1 MSCVTSFAIFCRL
14 WRKEEAVL
22 FITNGDSAAGR
33 IAASGL
39 AGEILPWRDVLH
51 EGPVPAGLPPEEL
64 ADLRARFL
72 AERGWA
78 NLAEARQDFARRD
91 AMLARYG
98 DHEEVVL
105 FFEHD
110 LYDQLQ
116 FIQVLDW
123 FSGRD
128 LGDMRLSIVHTD
140 EYLGTLGPE
149 RLLALF
155 HDRRETTEEQLALGS
170 TAWEA
175 FRSPDPTAVLGVIQA
190 GARSLPFLASALR
203 RHLEQFPSTVN
214 GLSRSEEQA
223 LEAISGGSN
232 TPGEAFAAIQEREE
246 AVFLSDAVFVSH
258 LNDLSAAREPL
269 VLFEGVG
276 PSTGVSRD
284 DPVREDLWNQEVLL
298 TEKGREVLRGDE
310 DRVRLNGIDRWLGGV
325 HLADETL
332 WRWDRST
339 QTLKRDAA

>member
-1 MSCVTSFAIFCRL
+1 
-14 WRKEEAVL
+14 VL

-39 AGEILPWRDVLH
+39 TGEILPWRDVLH

-64 ADLRARFL
+64 ADVRARFL

-78 NLAEARQDFARRD
+78 DPAEARQDFATRD
-91 AMLARYG
+91 ATLAGYG

-116 FIQVLDW
+116 LIQVLDW

-128 LGDMRLSIVHTD
+128 PGDTRLSIVHAD

-155 HDRRETTEEQLALGS
+155 HDRQETTEEQLALGS

-175 FRSPDPTAVLGVIQA
+175 FRSPDPTAILGVIEA
-190 GARSLPFLASALR
+190 GARDLPFLASALR
-203 RHLEQFPSTVN
+203 RHLEQFPSTAN

-223 LEAISGGSN
+223 LEAIAGGSN
-232 TPGEAFAAIQEREE
+232 TPGEAFAAYQEREE
-246 AVFLSDAVFVSH
+246 PVFFADAVFASH
-258 LNDLSAAREPL
+258 LKDLSEAREPL
-269 VLFEGVG
+269 VLFAGGGEMGRPHADPLWEG
-276 PSTGVSRD
+276 
-284 DPVREDLWNQEVLL
+284 LWNQEVLL

-310 DRVRLNGIDRWLGGV
+310 DRVRLIGIDRWLGGV
-325 HLADETL
+325 HLRDETL

>member
-1 MSCVTSFAIFCRL
+1 M
-14 WRKEEAVL
+14 L

-39 AGEILPWRDVLH
+39 TGEILPWRDVLH

-64 ADLRARFL
+64 ADVRARFL

-78 NLAEARQDFARRD
+78 DLAEARQEFTIRD
-91 AMLARYG
+91 ATLAGYG
-98 DHEEVVL
+98 EHEEVVL

-116 FIQVLDW
+116 LIQVLDW

-128 LGDMRLSIVHTD
+128 LGATRLCIVHAD

-155 HDRRETTEEQLALGS
+155 HGRQETTQEQFALGS
-170 TAWEA
+170 MAWEA
-175 FRSPDPTAVLGVIQA
+175 FRSPDPTAVHAVIEA
-190 GARSLPFLASALR
+190 GARNLPFLASALR
-203 RHLEQFPSTVN
+203 RHLEQLPSTAN
-214 GLSRSEEQA
+214 GLSRSEELA
-223 LEAISGGSN
+223 LGAIAGGSK
-232 TPGEAFAAIQEREE
+232 TPGEAFAAYQEHEE
-246 AVFLSDAVFVSH
+246 PVFLSDAVFASY
-258 LNDLSAAREPL
+258 LRDLAEAREPL
-269 VLFEGVG
+269 VLFEGG
-276 PSTGVSRD
+276 GEMGRPHA
-284 DPVREDLWNQEVLL
+284 DPLWEDLWSRKVSL

-325 HLADETL
+325 HLSEDTP
-332 WRWDRST
+332 WRWD
-339 QTLKRDAA
+339 AHA

>member
-1 MSCVTSFAIFCRL
+1 M
-14 WRKEEAVL
+14 L
-22 FITNGDSAAGR
+22 FITNGDCAADR

-39 AGEILPWRDVLH
+39 VGEILPWRDVLH
-51 EGPVPAGLPPEEL
+51 EGPVPAGLSPEEL
-64 ADLRARFL
+64 DDVRARFL
-72 AERGWA
+72 AERGWTD
-78 NLAEARQDFARRD
+78 LTDARQGFAIRD
-91 AMLARYG
+91 ATLANYG

-116 FIQVLDW
+116 LIQALDW

-128 LGDMRLSIVHTD
+128 LGDTRLSSVQAD
-140 EYLGTLGPE
+140 EYLGTLEPE

-155 HDRRETTEEQLALGS
+155 HGRHETTEEQLNLGS

-175 FRSPDPTAVLGVIQA
+175 FRSPHPTAILGVIESD
-190 GARSLPFLASALR
+190 ARALPYLAAALL
-203 RHLEQFPSTVN
+203 RHLEQFPSTAN

-223 LEAISGGSN
+223 LEAIAGGSN
-232 TPGEAFAAIQEREE
+232 TPGEAFAAYQEREE
-246 AVFLSDAVFVSH
+246 PVFLSDAVFASY
-258 LNDLSAAREPL
+258 LRDLGEAREPL
-269 VLFEGVG
+269 VHFEGVEAA
-276 PSTGVSRD
+276 TGVSGD
-284 DPVREDLWNQEVLL
+284 DPVQEDVWNQEVSL

-310 DRVRLNGIDRWLGGV
+310 DHVRLMGIDRWLGGV
-325 HLADETL
+325 HLGGETM

>member
-1 MSCVTSFAIFCRL
+1 M
-14 WRKEEAVL
+14 L

-64 ADLRARFL
+64 ADVRARFL
-72 AERGWA
+72 AERGWS
-78 NLAEARQDFARRD
+78 NLAEARQDFAIRD
-91 AMLARYG
+91 ATLAGYG

-128 LGDMRLSIVHTD
+128 PGDTR
-140 EYLGTLGPE
+140 Y
-149 RLLALF
+149 
-155 HDRRETTEEQLALGS
+155 RRETTEEQFALGS

-175 FRSPDPTAVLGVIQA
+175 FRSPDPTAVLGVIEA
-190 GARSLPFLASALR
+190 GARALPFLASALR
-203 RHLEQFPSTVN
+203 RHLEQFPSTAN

-223 LEAISGGSN
+223 LEAIAGGSN
-232 TPGEAFAAIQEREE
+232 TPGEAFAAHQEREE
-246 AVFLSDAVFVSH
+246 PVFLSDAVFASY
-258 LNDLSAAREPL
+258 LKDLSEAREPL

-276 PSTGVSRD
+276 AATGVSRD

-310 DRVRLNGIDRWLGGV
+310 DRVRLIGIDRWLGGV
-325 HLADETL
+325 HLGDETL

>member
-1 MSCVTSFAIFCRL
+1 M
-14 WRKEEAVL
+14 L
-22 FITNGDSAAGR
+22 FITNGDSAASR

-64 ADLRARFL
+64 ADVRSRFL

-78 NLAEARQDFARRD
+78 DLAEARQDFAIRD
-91 AMLARYG
+91 ATLASYG

-128 LGDMRLSIVHTD
+128 PGDTRLSIVHAD

-155 HDRRETTEEQLALGS
+155 HDRRETTEEQFALGS

-175 FRSPDPTAVLGVIQA
+175 FRSPDPTAVLGVVEA
-190 GARSLPFLASALR
+190 GALPFLAPALR
-203 RHLEQFPSTVN
+203 RHLEQFPSTAN

-223 LEAISGGSN
+223 LEAIAGGSN
-232 TPGEAFAAIQEREE
+232 TPGEAFAACQEREE
-246 AVFLSDAVFVSH
+246 PEFLSDAVFASY
-258 LNDLSAAREPL
+258 LKDLSEAREPL
-269 VLFEGVG
+269 LLFEGVG
-276 PSTGVSRD
+276 EMGRPHA
-284 DPVREDLWNQEVLL
+284 DPLWEDLWNQEVLL
-298 TEKGREVLRGDE
+298 TDKGREVLRGNE
-310 DRVRLNGIDRWLGGV
+310 DRVSLIGIDRWLGGV
-325 HLADETL
+325 HLGDETL

>member
-1 MSCVTSFAIFCRL
+1 L

-22 FITNGDSAAGR
+22 FITNGDSAGR

-39 AGEILPWRDVLH
+39 EGEILPWRDVLH
-51 EGPVPAGLPPEEL
+51 EGPVPAGLLPDEF
-64 ADLRARFL
+64 ADVRARFL

-91 AMLARYG
+91 TMLAGYR

-116 FIQVLDW
+116 LIQVLDW
-123 FSGRD
+123 FSGRY
-128 LGDMRLSIVHTD
+128 LGGTRLSIVHTD

-149 RLLALF
+149 RLLPLF
-155 HDRRETTEEQLALGS
+155 HDRRGATEEQLALGS

-175 FRSPDPTAVLGVIQA
+175 FRSSDPTAVLGVMES
-190 GARSLPFLASALR
+190 GARDLPFLAAALR

-214 GLSRSEEQA
+214 GLSRSEGQA
-223 LEAISGGSN
+223 LEAIAGGSN
-232 TPGEAFAAIQEREE
+232 TPGEAFAAYQEREE
-246 AVFLSDAVFVSH
+246 PVFLSDAVFSSY
-258 LNDLSAAREPL
+258 LQDLGDAREPL
-269 VLFEGVG
+269 LRIRGGG
-276 PSTGVSRD
+276 PGIGL
-284 DPVREDLWNQEVLL
+284 DLWDQEISL
-298 TEKGREVLRGDE
+298 TEKGREVLQGDD
-310 DRVRLNGIDRWLGGV
+310 DRVRLIGIDRWLGGV
-325 HLADETL
+325 HLGGETL
-332 WRWDRST
+332 WRWDGSM

>member
-1 MSCVTSFAIFCRL
+1 VVSWGL
-14 WRKEEAVL
+14 WRKEEVVL
-22 FITNGDSAAGR
+22 FITNGDSAADR

-39 AGEILPWRDVLH
+39 TGEILPWGDVLH

-64 ADLRARFL
+64 ADVRARFL

-78 NLAEARQDFARRD
+78 SLAEARQDFAIRHTT
-91 AMLARYG
+91 LASYG

-116 FIQVLDW
+116 LIQVLDW
-123 FSGRD
+123 FSRRD
-128 LGDMRLSIVHTD
+128 LGYARLSIVHTD

-155 HDRRETTEEQLALGS
+155 HDRREATEGQLALGS
-170 TAWEA
+170 TAWDA

-190 GARSLPFLASALR
+190 GARDLPFLASALR
-203 RHLEQFPSTVN
+203 RHLEQFPSTAN

-223 LEAISGGSN
+223 LETIAGGSN
-232 TPGEAFAAIQEREE
+232 TPGEAFAAYQEREE
-246 AVFLSDAVFVSH
+246 PVFLSDAVFASY
-258 LNDLSAAREPL
+258 LKDLSVAREPL
-269 VLFEGVG
+269 VLFEGG
-276 PSTGVSRD
+276 GEMGRPHA
-284 DPVREDLWNQEVLL
+284 DPLSEGFWNQEVLL
-298 TEKGREVLRGDE
+298 TEKGHEVLRGDE
-310 DRVRLNGIDRWLGGV
+310 DRVRLIGIERWLGGV
-325 HLADETL
+325 HLGDETL
-332 WRWDRST
+332 WRWDQST

>member
-1 MSCVTSFAIFCRL
+1 MRRVVSSAASWFL
-14 WRKEEAVL
+14 WRKENAVL

-64 ADLRARFL
+64 AHVRAQFL

-91 AMLARYG
+91 ATLASYR
-98 DHEEVVL
+98 DHEEIVL

-116 FIQVLDW
+116 LIQVLDW
-123 FSGRD
+123 FSGRG
-128 LGDMRLSIVHTD
+128 LGGTRLSIVHTD
-140 EYLGTLGPE
+140 EYLGTLGPQ
-149 RLLALF
+149 RLLTLF
-155 HDRRETTEEQLALGS
+155 HDRREATEEQLVLGS

-175 FRSPDPTAVLGVIQA
+175 FRSPDPTAVLGVTDA
-190 GARSLPFLASALR
+190 GARDLPFLVSALL

-223 LEAISGGSN
+223 LEAIAGGSN
-232 TPGEAFAAIQEREE
+232 TPVEAFAAYQEREE
-246 AVFLSDAVFVSH
+246 PAFLSDAVFSSY
-258 LNDLSAAREPL
+258 LKDLSEAREPL
-269 VLFEGVG
+269 VLFTGGGTEI
-276 PSTGVSRD
+276 GVSD
-284 DPVREDLWNQEVLL
+284 DPGREDLWNQEILL

-310 DRVRLNGIDRWLGGV
+310 DRVRLIGIDRWLGGV
-325 HLADETL
+325 HLGDETL

>member
-1 MSCVTSFAIFCRL
+1 MFSVTSFAIFCHL

-22 FITNGDSAAGR
+22 LITNGDSAAGR

-39 AGEILPWRDVLH
+39 TGEILPWRDVLH

-72 AERGWA
+72 AERGWT
-78 NLAEARQDFARRD
+78 NLAETRQDFARRG
-91 AMLARYG
+91 ALVARYG

-116 FIQVLDW
+116 LIQVLAW

-128 LGDMRLSIVHTD
+128 LGDTRLSIVHMD

-170 TAWEA
+170 TAWKA
-175 FRSPDPTAVLGVIQA
+175 FRSPDPTVVLGVIQA
-190 GARSLPFLASALR
+190 GARALPFLASALR
-203 RHLEQFPSTVN
+203 RHLEQFPSTAN

-223 LEAISGGSN
+223 LEAISGGCD
-232 TPGEAFAAIQEREE
+232 TLGEAFAANQEHEE
-246 AVFLSDAVFVSH
+246 AVFLSDAVFVSY
-258 LNDLSAAREPL
+258 LNDLSEAREPL

-276 PSTGVSRD
+276 PATDVSRD

-298 TEKGREVLRGDE
+298 TEKA
-310 DRVRLNGIDRWLGGV
+310 VRCSR
-325 HLADETL
+325 AMRT
-332 WRWDRST
+332 
-339 QTLKRDAA
+339 ACA

>member
-1 MSCVTSFAIFCRL
+1 MPCSLSPTG
-14 WRKEEAVL
+14 
-22 FITNGDSAAGR
+22 T
-33 IAASGL
+33 
-39 AGEILPWRDVLH
+39 LP
-51 EGPVPAGLPPEEL
+51 PAGSRRRVWPARSCPGGTCCTRAPSPPEEL
-64 ADLRARFL
+64 ADVRVRFL

-78 NLAEARQDFARRD
+78 SLAEARQDFAIRHTT
-91 AMLARYG
+91 LASYG

-116 FIQVLDW
+116 LIQVLDW

-128 LGDMRLSIVHTD
+128 LGHARLSIVHTD

-149 RLLALF
+149 RLLTLF
-155 HDRRETTEEQLALGS
+155 HDRREATEEQLVLGS

-175 FRSPDPTAVLGVIQA
+175 FRSPDPTAVLGVIDA
-190 GARSLPFLASALR
+190 GARDLPFLASALL
-203 RHLEQFPSTVN
+203 RHLEQFPSTAN

-223 LEAISGGSN
+223 LEAIAGGSN
-232 TPGEAFAAIQEREE
+232 TPVEAFAAYQEREE
-246 AVFLSDAVFVSH
+246 PAFLSDAVFSSY
-258 LNDLSAAREPL
+258 LKDLSEAREPL
-269 VLFEGVG
+269 VLFTGGGTEI
-276 PSTGVSRD
+276 GVSD
-284 DPVREDLWNQEVLL
+284 DPGREDLWNQEILL

-310 DRVRLNGIDRWLGGV
+310 DRVRLIGIDRWLGGV
-325 HLADETL
+325 HLGDETL

>member
-1 MSCVTSFAIFCRL
+1 MLS
-14 WRKEEAVL
+14 
-22 FITNGDSAAGR
+22 ITNGDSAAGR

-64 ADLRARFL
+64 ADVRARFL

-78 NLAEARQDFARRD
+78 SLAEARQDFAKRD
-91 AMLARYG
+91 TKLASYG
-98 DHEEVVL
+98 DHEEIVL
-105 FFEHD
+105 YFEHD

-116 FIQVLDW
+116 LIQVLDW

-128 LGDMRLSIVHTD
+128 LGSTKLSIVHTD

-155 HDRRETTEEQLALGS
+155 HDRREATEEQLDLGRI
-170 TAWEA
+170 AWEA
-175 FRSPDPTAVLGVIQA
+175 FRSPDPTAVLGVIEA
-190 GARSLPFLASALR
+190 GARDLPFLLCALR
-203 RHLEQFPSTVN
+203 RHLEQFPSTAN

-223 LEAISGGSN
+223 LEAIAGGSN
-232 TPGEAFAAIQEREE
+232 TPGDAFAAYQEREE
-246 AVFLSDAVFVSH
+246 PVFLSDAVFASY
-258 LNDLSAAREPL
+258 LQDLSDAREPL
-269 VLFEGVG
+269 VRFQGGGDTGRTHADPSWEG
-276 PSTGVSRD
+276 
-284 DPVREDLWNQEVLL
+284 LWNQEILL
-298 TEKGREVLRGDE
+298 TQKGRKVLRGDE
-310 DRVRLNGIDRWLGGV
+310 DRVRLIGIDRWLGGV
-325 HLADETL
+325 HLGDETL

>member
-1 MSCVTSFAIFCRL
+1 L
-14 WRKEEAVL
+14 WRKEKSVL

-39 AGEILPWRDVLH
+39 TGEILPWRDVLH

-64 ADLRARFL
+64 ADVRARFL

-78 NLAEARQDFARRD
+78 DLAEARQDFATRD
-91 AMLARYG
+91 TTLAGYG
-98 DHEEVVL
+98 DHEELVH

-116 FIQVLDW
+116 LIQVLDW

-128 LGDMRLSIVHTD
+128 PGDTRLSIAHTD

-155 HDRRETTEEQLALGS
+155 HDRQETTEEQLALGS

-175 FRSPDPTAVLGVIQA
+175 FRSPDPTTILGVIEA
-190 GARSLPFLASALR
+190 GAQDLPFLASALR

-214 GLSRSEEQA
+214 GLSRSEKQA
-223 LEAISGGSN
+223 LEAIAGGSN
-232 TPGEAFAAIQEREE
+232 TPGEAFAAYQEYEE
-246 AVFLSDAVFVSH
+246 PLFLSDAVFASY
-258 LNDLSAAREPL
+258 LKDLSEAREPL
-269 VLFEGVG
+269 VLFEGG
-276 PSTGVSRD
+276 GELGRPLA
-284 DPVREDLWNQEVLL
+284 DPLWEDLWNQEVLL
-298 TEKGREVLRGDE
+298 TEKGRKVLRGEE
-310 DRVRLNGIDRWLGGV
+310 DRVRLIGMDRWLGGV
-325 HLADETL
+325 HLGGESP
-332 WRWDRST
+332 WRWDPYA
-339 QTLKRDAA
+339 QTLKRAAA